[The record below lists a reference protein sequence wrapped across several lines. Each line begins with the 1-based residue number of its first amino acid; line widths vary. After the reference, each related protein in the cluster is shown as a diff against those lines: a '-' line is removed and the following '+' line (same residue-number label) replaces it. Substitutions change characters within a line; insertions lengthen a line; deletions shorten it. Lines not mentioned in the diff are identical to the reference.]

1 MFNTIVTWTE
11 AHWGVAVWILSAVL
25 VLLLRK
31 RTPEE
36 WVALGERSPR
46 WQGVIRLL
54 RGVGLDPVKVLS
66 AIIQIIT
73 GKVPVRVL
81 QAVDVLAPVDPSK
94 VPTAIPPRDGERG
107 AVRVELL
114 VLAMCGA
121 AILAA
126 IARQLGLVAALGVVC
141 LGVAAVVAWVAHA
154 RRAASLSASPYR
166 SPASLPA
173 AARRPL
179 GAVTLVTGTMAAL
192 SLLVQVGIGCTPQ
205 PVPPSDGGPVV
216 VTPSSWVRTARLSV
230 TIGRGLIIPARV
242 IVEAA
247 VSEPGLTRARR
258 AFDVTDRALGGLDLA
273 LTAYEARGGDACA
286 VYAASGAAAIALQ
299 ELAAIL
305 VEEGFSFGAPLGRV
319 LDMVASVVDT
329 LVPRCD
335 AADAGF
341 HSAGRAANTHV
352 SELERRARL
361 RGVILRRD
369 LDRIAPELA
378 DGGVQ

>member
-1 MFNTIVTWTE
+1 MLNTIVTWTE

-25 VLLLRK
+25 VLALRK

-66 AIIQIIT
+66 AIIQIVT
-73 GKVPVRVL
+73 GKVPARVL
-81 QAVDVLAPVDPSK
+81 QAVEVLAPVTPSK
-94 VPTAIPPRDGERG
+94 VPTAIPPRDGQRG

-114 VLAMCGA
+114 VLFACGA
-121 AILAA
+121 CILAA
-126 IARQLGLVAALGVVC
+126 IARQLGVVAALGVVC
-141 LGVAAVVAWVAHA
+141 LCVAAAVAWIARA
-154 RRAASLSASPYR
+154 RRVGGMLALVVIVGA
-166 SPASLPA
+166 
-173 AARRPL
+173 L
-179 GAVTLVTGTMAAL
+179 GMR
-192 SLLVQVGIGCTPQ
+192 CTPQ

-216 VTPSSWVRTARLSV
+216 VTPSSWVRTARISV
-230 TIGRGLIIPARV
+230 TVGRGLLPVARV
-242 IVEAA
+242 IVEAT
-247 VSEPGLTRARR
+247 VQDPGLTRARR
-258 AFDVTDRALGGLDLA
+258 GFDVSERALGALDLA
-273 LTAYEARGGDACA
+273 LTAYESRGGDACA

-305 VEEGFSFGAPLGRV
+305 ADEGLAFGVPLGRV
-319 LDMVASVVDT
+319 LDMVASVVDA

-335 AADAGF
+335 VDAGF
-341 HSAGRAANTHV
+341 RSAGRNANTAIADI
-352 SELERRARL
+352 ERRARL

-369 LDRIAPELA
+369 LDRIAPEVV